1 VAAEDVLLLLFDC
14 KDCLFFVVL
23 IAAGLLPATADKEV
37 MLTTV
42 LVTIVVVFSIVD

>member
-1 VAAEDVLLLLFDC
+1 MAAGDILFLFFDC
-14 KDCLFFVVL
+14 KDCLSFVVL